1 MRTETILVVDDEAVV
16 RKLIHYCL
24 KKRGY
29 TVLEAASGEQAIQ
42 ICQTY
47 KGKISLALI
56 DVIMPG
62 IHGPH
67 LERCLDK
74 LGLGIRVLFM
84 SGFPHIEAINR
95 GMDDFI
101 SKPFTCENLLAKIRA
116 AIEAPAASHASS

>member
-1 MRTETILVVDDEAVV
+1 MPTETILVVDDEAVV
-16 RKLIHYCL
+16 RRLIHYCL

-42 ICQTY
+42 ICQNH
-47 KGKISLALI
+47 KGKISLALV

-67 LERCLDK
+67 LERRLEKLDRD
-74 LGLGIRVLFM
+74 IRVLFM

-101 SKPFTCENLLAKIRA
+101 SKPFTFENLLAKIRA
-116 AIEAPAASHASS
+116 TIDTPAALHTG